1 VLVLV
6 ASTTGVHV
14 PHLQLW
20 KLLAAFSLCLRRG
33 LLSFGQSS
41 ALGLQVQ
48 RHNVCFKILPQESTG
63 WEAQIVVW
71 HLHVALGRTTPH

>member
-1 VLVLV
+1 MLLV
-6 ASTTGVHV
+6 ASTAGVHV

-20 KLLAAFSLCLRRG
+20 KLLAAFSICLRRG

-48 RHNVCFKILPQESTG
+48 RHNVCFDILPLESTG
-63 WEAQIVVW
+63 WEAQRVYGICML
-71 HLHVALGRTTPH
+71 HLGGPPHTS